1 MHLPGGLAQLHHLLN
16 ETSDRRGSAAPER
29 PGPALSSALPNQAS
43 AVVSLVSRAT
53 LAKAGAQASS
63 CQWGERGTTSSLL
76 GAGGVLLAGD
86 TTGPE
91 AGRRGTCQL
100 WREGLP
106 SAFHLGLSTWEER

>member
-16 ETSDRRGSAAPER
+16 ETSYRRGSAAPER

-43 AVVSLVSRAT
+43 AVVSRAT
-53 LAKAGAQASS
+53 LAKAGAQAYS
-63 CQWGERGTTSSLL
+63 CLWGERGTTSSLL

-91 AGRRGTCQL
+91 AGRQGTCQL

-106 SAFHLGLSTWEER
+106 SAFHLGLSTWEGR